1 LVSHPACSRGLWGCC
16 IPGLAPLWGWGS
28 HRASACWEHRRWAS
42 APMGAAWCCEAAP
55 LHSYLLLEWS
65 APLSPRWP
73 PAVPGG
79 SRDGASAQ
87 PRGRETEAGAGYSL
101 PRRLERCRTPSQA
114 LGSAESLSHLTIA
127 SRCRAGHP
135 MSGRE
140 GVRVARAK
148 EMGETWPDSH
158 SPPPAAPPP
167 RSSLTPRQASAGA
180 TIPVRPHP
188 VPVHTMLPLL
198 LLCGALG
205 CGADQAGKAR
215 RRWRWGWR
223 GLGLAR
229 GGHAR
234 LMGR

>member
-1 LVSHPACSRGLWGCC
+1 MLHPGARTPSGMGVSSCQRSLGAPALGVCPDGCSVVLRGCSPPFLPSPGVVRTAVSPLASRSAWGERGRGLC
-16 IPGLAPLWGWGS
+16 
-28 HRASACWEHRRWAS
+28 
-42 APMGAAWCCEAAP
+42 
-55 LHSYLLLEWS
+55 
-65 APLSPRWP
+65 
-73 PAVPGG
+73 PAN
-79 SRDGASAQ
+79 D
-87 PRGRETEAGAGYSL
+87 RETEAGAGYSL